1 MIVFLVRYAVFP
13 FRGCSKSPIKMT
25 LRISDVMLFRSSRI
39 KCIRSGT
46 GSYAASNFSVL
57 FILLFEHAL
66 IKRFEGLF
74 YERKKC
80 TKSYFICFNMAN
92 INRNYVAYV
101 NGECRYIDAE
111 SVFR

>member
-25 LRISDVMLFRSSRI
+25 RRISDVMLFRSSRI

-66 IKRFEGLF
+66 LD
-74 YERKKC
+74 
-80 TKSYFICFNMAN
+80 NLLL
-92 INRNYVAYV
+92 
-101 NGECRYIDAE
+101 RYKQYILTTNEWHKIRRRGKVSEIYDI
-111 SVFR
+111 